1 MSAPTVR
8 LSSYKGP
15 RPKDCIW
22 SLSNVCTD
30 CLIDFCI
37 SRAHKTRVGS
47 LAAFISNA
55 LAIDHDLPEPL
66 PPYATL

>member
-1 MSAPTVR
+1 
-8 LSSYKGP
+8 
-15 RPKDCIW
+15 
-22 SLSNVCTD
+22 
-30 CLIDFCI
+30 LIDFCI

-66 PPYATL
+66 PPYATLYRCGSNKKSSLFGNVAIVWLDKVNPNAYR